1 MLRKLMSISVRR
13 SGFRTLI
20 WPPILAEPNLFHLG
34 VELDLCRA
42 VGVGR
47 EAADDALEVMHAGPE
62 LRPQAEVGEVELAL
76 RNLDARDRNREGV
89 FIRRGLGLY
98 LWCGGRL

>member
-20 WPPILAEPNLFHLG
+20 WPPIWPSRTCSLG

-47 EAADDALEVMHAGPE
+47 EAADDALEVVHAGPE
-62 LRPQAEVGEVELAL
+62 LRPQAEVSRSRARLAQ
-76 RNLDARDRNREGV
+76 A
-89 FIRRGLGLY
+89 
-98 LWCGGRL
+98 